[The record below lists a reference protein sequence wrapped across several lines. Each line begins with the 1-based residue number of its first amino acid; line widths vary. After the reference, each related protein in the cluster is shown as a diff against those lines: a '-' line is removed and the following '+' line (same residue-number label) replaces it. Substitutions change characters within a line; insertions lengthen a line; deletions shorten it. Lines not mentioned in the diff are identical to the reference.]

1 MIHYQKR
8 KNIPLFKN
16 IEKVKQV
23 THLQNYIPLYNKLFQ
38 LNETNYNNINLNHPW
53 HVHHIKKQESNDDPL
68 DALLRNIEDDKQ
80 IERTIFLKMA
90 PLLDP
95 FKYICGK
102 FSPEEH
108 RLLSVLPSFDP
119 TINFLPQFKDEN
131 NCAYIDGFFVYLT
144 DVLHSKFYFTHGLS
158 FYGSFLGIKKGFEFN
173 IADDLDYL
181 TESDY
186 FMKNKNVLFQVESYD
201 HIYDTNLPHEENKK
215 MKLNIEEKQISE
227 GEICFDTIP
236 EKEFSELFIDLN
248 DVKEH
253 SIDLEEMIEID
264 NNNEP
269 SSCLT
274 LKSLRSDTCSSR
286 TSYTSDFSEEDDEE
300 GQGQGQDKNNSEKEK
315 EEDESSSSCWESDES
330 DEFDNDIVIKA
341 SLPEFPVELIF
352 MEHCEETLDSLMGKD
367 IPLTTEEWQ
376 SLLFQVIMILLTYQ
390 KTFSFTHNDLHTN
403 NIMYNTTEKTDL
415 YYCFEGQHYKV
426 PTFGRIFKIIDFGRA
441 IYKVNE
447 KVYCSSSYQL
457 GDDASGQYNIEPY
470 FNPKKPRL
478 EPNYSF
484 DLCRLACSIFDY
496 LVDDLEKLYELINV
510 KKDPIVRIINEWCLD
525 DKGIHMLYKKNGLDR
540 YPEFKLYKMIARCV
554 HNHTPLNQLSRPEFQ
569 AFRISREDIPKK
581 GKHVMNL
588 DLIPCF

>member
-8 KNIPLFKN
+8 KNTPLFKN

-23 THLQNYIPLYNKLFQ
+23 THLQNYIPIYNKLFQ
-38 LNETNYNNINLNHPW
+38 LNETNFNNINLNHPW

-108 RLLSVLPSFDP
+108 RLLSVLPSFDS
-119 TINFLPQFKDEN
+119 TINYLPQFKDEN
-131 NCAYIDGFFVYLT
+131 NCAYVDGFFVYLT
-144 DVLHSKFYFTHGLS
+144 DVLQSNFYFTHGLS

-201 HIYDTNLPHEENKK
+201 HIYDTNLPHEENKRV
-215 MKLNIEEKQISE
+215 KLNIEETQISE

-248 DVKEH
+248 EV
-253 SIDLEEMIEID
+253 SIDSQEMIEFDND
-264 NNNEP
+264 NNNNNQNNT
-269 SSCLT
+269 SCLT
-274 LKSLRSDTCSSR
+274 LKSFRSDTCSSR
-286 TSYTSDFSEEDDEE
+286 TSHTSDFSEE
-300 GQGQGQDKNNSEKEK
+300 EK
-315 EEDESSSSCWESDES
+315 EEEHEDEYKTEEDDSSCWESEEED
-330 DEFDNDIVIKA
+330 FDDDIVIKA
-341 SLPEFPVELIF
+341 SLPEFPVNLIF
-352 MEHCEETLDSLMGKD
+352 MEHCEETLDSLMSGD
-367 IPLTTEEWQ
+367 TPLTTEEWQ

-403 NIMYNTTEKTDL
+403 NIMYNTTEKSDL
-415 YYCFEGQHYKV
+415 YYCFEGQYYKV

-496 LVDDLEKLYELINV
+496 LVEDLDKLDELINV

-525 DKGIHMLYKKNGLDR
+525 DKGVHMLYKKNGLDR

-554 HNHTPLNQLSRPEFQ
+554 HNHTPQAQLNRPEFMAYEYKSQ
-569 AFRISREDIPKK
+569 NIPGEIIDIDK
-581 GKHVMNL
+581 
-588 DLIPCF
+588 IPVYA